1 MLASVVPQ
9 HVLLV
14 LAKIVAVKVWTRVRS
29 CGRHHCINP
38 LLEMELGQ
46 MILLLPVLVLGVR
59 HKATDLALIPAH
71 IYACFLELLVHLKQ
85 CEERSVKIL

>member
-1 MLASVVPQ
+1 
-9 HVLLV
+9 
-14 LAKIVAVKVWTRVRS
+14 
-29 CGRHHCINP
+29 
-38 LLEMELGQ
+38 MELGQ

-71 IYACFLELLVHLKQ
+71 IYACFLELFVHLKQ